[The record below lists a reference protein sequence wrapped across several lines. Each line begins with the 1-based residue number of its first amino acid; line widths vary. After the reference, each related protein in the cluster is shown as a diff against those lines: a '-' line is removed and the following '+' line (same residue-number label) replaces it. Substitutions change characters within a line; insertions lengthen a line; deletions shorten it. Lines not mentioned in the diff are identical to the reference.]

1 MERNILSE
9 NNNPVISFEN
19 YLISEMKFR
28 KLSDE
33 DEKNKFGINIGVD
46 ESKKFVKLKVFLSTE
61 RDIIEVEMIGEF
73 EFSDEIKEE
82 EKTKFLKING
92 AAILYPY
99 VRAYISNI
107 SSFDKEA
114 LPIII
119 PTVNFQQIYEND
131 EESDNS

>member
-1 MERNILSE
+1 MERNVLSG
-9 NNNPVISFEN
+9 NNPVISFEN
-19 YLISEMKFR
+19 YFINEMKFR
-28 KLSDE
+28 KLNDADE
-33 DEKNKFGINIGVD
+33 ENQFEINIGID

-61 RDIIEVEMIGEF
+61 RDLIEVEIIGEF
-73 EFSDEIKEE
+73 KFSDEIKED

-131 EESDNS
+131 EESDEN

>member
-1 MERNILSE
+1 MERNVLSG
-9 NNNPVISFEN
+9 NNPVISFEN
-19 YLISEMKFR
+19 YFINEMKFR
-28 KLSDE
+28 KLNDADKE
-33 DEKNKFGINIGVD
+33 NQFEINIGID

-61 RDIIEVEMIGEF
+61 RDLIEVEIIGEF
-73 EFSDEIKEE
+73 KFSDEIKED

-131 EESDNS
+131 EESDKN

>member
-19 YLISEMKFR
+19 YLINEMNFR

-61 RDIIEVEMIGEF
+61 RDVIEVEMIGEF

-119 PTVNFQQIYEND
+119 PTVNFQQIYESD
-131 EESDNS
+131 EESDNN

>member
-1 MERNILSE
+1 MKRNILSE
-9 NNNPVISFEN
+9 NNDPVISFEN
-19 YLISEMKFR
+19 YFINEMKFR
-28 KLSDE
+28 KSSDE
-33 DEKNKFGINIGVD
+33 DEKNKFGINISID
-46 ESKKFVKLKVFLSTE
+46 ENKKFVKLKVILSTE
-61 RDIIEVEMIGEF
+61 RDLIEVVMIGEF
-73 EFSDEIKEE
+73 KFSDKIKEE

-131 EESDNS
+131 EESERN

>member
-19 YLISEMKFR
+19 YLINEMNFR

-33 DEKNKFGINIGVD
+33 DEKNKFAINIGVD

-61 RDIIEVEMIGEF
+61 RDVIEVEMIGEF

-131 EESDNS
+131 EESDNN

>member
-119 PTVNFQQIYEND
+119 PTVNFQQIYEN
-131 EESDNS
+131 EEERANN

>member
-61 RDIIEVEMIGEF
+61 RDSIEVEMIGEF
-73 EFSDEIKEE
+73 KFSD
-82 EKTKFLKING
+82 KILSPCLFTDN
-92 AAILYPY
+92 LL
-99 VRAYISNI
+99 
-107 SSFDKEA
+107 SF
-114 LPIII
+114 
-119 PTVNFQQIYEND
+119 
-131 EESDNS
+131 

>member
-19 YLISEMKFR
+19 YLINEMNFR

-61 RDIIEVEMIGEF
+61 RDVIEVEMIGEF
-73 EFSDEIKEE
+73 EFSDEIK
-82 EKTKFLKING
+82 
-92 AAILYPY
+92 
-99 VRAYISNI
+99 S
-107 SSFDKEA
+107 
-114 LPIII
+114 
-119 PTVNFQQIYEND
+119 IYFKY
-131 EESDNS
+131 

>member
-19 YLISEMKFR
+19 YLINEMNFR

-61 RDIIEVEMIGEF
+61 RDVIEVEMRGEF

-131 EESDNS
+131 EESDRN

>member
-73 EFSDEIKEE
+73 EFSDEMKEE

-131 EESDNS
+131 EERANN

>member
-1 MERNILSE
+1 MERNVLSG
-9 NNNPVISFEN
+9 NNPVISFEN
-19 YLISEMKFR
+19 YFINEMKFR
-28 KLSDE
+28 KLNDADKE
-33 DEKNKFGINIGVD
+33 NQFEINIGID

-61 RDIIEVEMIGEF
+61 RDLIEVEIIGEF
-73 EFSDEIKEE
+73 KFSDEIKED

-131 EESDNS
+131 EESERN

>member
-1 MERNILSE
+1 MERNISSE

-19 YLISEMKFR
+19 YLINEMNFR

-61 RDIIEVEMIGEF
+61 RDVIEVEMIGEF

-131 EESDNS
+131 EESDNN

>member
-131 EESDNS
+131 EERANN

>member
-1 MERNILSE
+1 MERNILSG
-9 NNNPVISFEN
+9 NNDPVISFEN
-19 YLISEMKFR
+19 YFISEMKFR

-33 DEKNKFGINIGVD
+33 DEKNKFGINIGID

-61 RDIIEVEMIGEF
+61 RDSIEVEMIGEF
-73 EFSDEIKEE
+73 KFSDKIKEE

-107 SSFDKEA
+107 SSFDKKA

-131 EESDNS
+131 EESDKN

>member
-33 DEKNKFGINIGVD
+33 DEKNKFGINIGID

-61 RDIIEVEMIGEF
+61 RDVIEVEMIGEF

-131 EESDNS
+131 EERANN

>member
-1 MERNILSE
+1 MERNVLSG
-9 NNNPVISFEN
+9 NNPVISFEN
-19 YLISEMKFR
+19 YFINEMKFR
-28 KLSDE
+28 KLNDADE
-33 DEKNKFGINIGVD
+33 ENQFEINIGID

-61 RDIIEVEMIGEF
+61 RDLIEVEIIGEF
-73 EFSDEIKEE
+73 KFSDEIKED

-131 EESDNS
+131 EESDKN

>member
-1 MERNILSE
+1 MKRNILSE
-9 NNNPVISFEN
+9 NNDPVISFEN
-19 YLISEMKFR
+19 YFINEMKFR
-28 KLSDE
+28 KLNDADKE
-33 DEKNKFGINIGVD
+33 NQFEINIGID

-61 RDIIEVEMIGEF
+61 RDLIEVEIIGEF
-73 EFSDEIKEE
+73 KFSDEIKED

-131 EESDNS
+131 EESERN